1 MIKEK
6 WQELSDKTSTLQ
18 MREKWLVFAGV
29 MLLICWLTMFYIIM
43 PTMDEIEKADI
54 AMLAQG
60 KKTKTTQEQIGLYQ
74 GALGKDPNRAVNESI
89 KKTEASIVDVDKLLA
104 QLTVNFISPHKMREV
119 LTELL
124 KSDSRIKVT
133 EFTALP
139 AEKVN
144 IDGVPASAD
153 ITIYQH
159 GIRLTVQGS
168 YFDLQQ
174 YIKRIED
181 LPWQFNWKDFAYTV
195 QDHPNAKLE
204 IEITTISTNEQFI
217 AI

>member
-1 MIKEK
+1 MP
-6 WQELSDKTSTLQ
+6 
-18 MREKWLVFAGV
+18 
-29 MLLICWLTMFYIIM
+29 ML
-43 PTMDEIEKADI
+43 DEIEQAEVS
-54 AMLAQG
+54 MLAQQ
-60 KKTKTTQEQIGLYQ
+60 KQIETTQQQIGLYQ
-74 GALGKDPNRAVNESI
+74 GALGKDPNTAVNESI
-89 KKTEASIVDVDKLLA
+89 AKTEASILDIDKVLA

-119 LTELL
+119 LKELL

-133 EFTALP
+133 DFKAVP
-139 AEKVN
+139 AKKVN
-144 IDGVPASAD
+144 IDGVPANAE

-181 LPWQFNWKDFAYTV
+181 LPWQFNWKHFAYSV
-195 QDHPNAKLE
+195 ENHPNAKLK

>member
-1 MIKEK
+1 MIKLK
-6 WQELSDKTSTLQ
+6 WQELSEKTATLQ
-18 MREKWLVFAGV
+18 MREKWLVFGGIL
-29 MLLICWLTMFYIIM
+29 LLIGWLTMFYIIM
-43 PTMDEIEKADI
+43 PLMDEIEKANI
-54 AMLAQG
+54 AILAMSEKAQ
-60 KKTKTTQEQIGLYQ
+60 TTQQQIGLYQ
-74 GALGKDPNRAVNESI
+74 GALGKDPNKAVNESI
-89 KKTEASIVDVDKLLA
+89 EKTEASIVEVDKLLA

-144 IDGVPASAD
+144 IDGVPANAD

-159 GIRLTVQGS
+159 GIRLTIQGS

-181 LPWQFNWKDFAYTV
+181 LPWQFNWQDFAYTV
-195 QDHPNAKLE
+195 LEHPNAKLE

>member
-1 MIKEK
+1 MIKQK
-6 WQELSDKTSTLQ
+6 WQELSEKTATLQ
-18 MREKWLVFAGV
+18 MREKWLVFGGV
-29 MLLICWLTMFYIIM
+29 LVLMGYLTLFYVIM
-43 PTMDEIEKADI
+43 PLMDEIERANTAI
-54 AMLAQG
+54 LAQS
-60 KKTKTTQEQIGLYQ
+60 KKTETTQQQIGLYQ
-74 GALGKDPNRAVNESI
+74 GALGKDPNKAVNESI
-89 KKTEASIVDVDKLLA
+89 EKTEASIVEVDKLLA

-144 IDGVPASAD
+144 IDGVPANAD

-181 LPWQFNWKDFAYTV
+181 LPWQFNWKDFAYV
-195 QDHPNAKLE
+195 VEDHPNAKLE

>member
-1 MIKEK
+1 MIKQK
-6 WQELSDKTSTLQ
+6 WQALSERTATLQ
-18 MREKWLVFAGV
+18 MREKWLVFSGV
-29 MLLICWLTMFYIIM
+29 MVLMCYLTLFYVIM
-43 PTMDEIEKADI
+43 PLMDEIERANTAI
-54 AMLAQG
+54 LAQI
-60 KKTKTTQEQIGLYQ
+60 KKTETTQQQIGLYQ
-74 GALGKDPNRAVNESI
+74 GALGKDPNKAVNESI
-89 KKTEASIVDVDKLLA
+89 EKTEASIVEVDKLLA

-144 IDGVPASAD
+144 IDGVPANAD

-181 LPWQFNWKDFAYTV
+181 LPWQFNWKDFAYQV

>member
-6 WQELSDKTSTLQ
+6 WQELSDKTAALQ
-18 MREKWLVFAGV
+18 MREKWLVFGGV
-29 MLLICWLTMFYIIM
+29 ILLVCWLTMFYVIM
-43 PTMDEIEKADI
+43 PTMEAIEKANI
-54 AMLAQG
+54 AIMAQD
-60 KKTKTTQEQIGLYQ
+60 KKTETTQQQIGLYQ
-74 GALGKDPNRAVNESI
+74 GALGKDPNKAVNDSI
-89 KKTEASIVDVDKLLA
+89 EKTEASIVDVDKLLA

-144 IDGVPASAD
+144 IDGVPANAD

-159 GIRLTVQGS
+159 GIRLTIQGS

-174 YIKRIED
+174 YIKRIEE
-181 LPWQFNWKDFAYTV
+181 LPWQFNWQDFAYTV